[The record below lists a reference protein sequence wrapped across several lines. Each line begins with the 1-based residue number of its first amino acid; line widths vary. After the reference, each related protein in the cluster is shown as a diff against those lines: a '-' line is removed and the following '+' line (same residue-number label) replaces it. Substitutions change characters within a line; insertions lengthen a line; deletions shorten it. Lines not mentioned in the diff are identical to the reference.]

1 MYSRDLL
8 NQVIKIIE
16 TLEDSVGQTGPDTY
30 TAANVEELLYSLRE
44 VRIDGERKEIFYDAD
59 RDAVGYLNSLRVGPV
74 EIASPLYDDGALA
87 QAWRFFVL
95 LRDATRPASSLTR
108 RRTSMSLLDEAKTV
122 RTLQNRRNRKL
133 TWAA

>member
-8 NQVIKIIE
+8 NQVIKKIE

-30 TAANVEELLYSLRE
+30 TAADVEELLYSLRE

-74 EIASPLYDDGALA
+74 EIAGPLYVYDDGALA
-87 QAWRFFVL
+87 QAWRFFETAEGRHEARQL
-95 LRDATRPASSLTR
+95 LNEEED
-108 RRTSMSLLDEAKTV
+108 
-122 RTLQNRRNRKL
+122 
-133 TWAA
+133 